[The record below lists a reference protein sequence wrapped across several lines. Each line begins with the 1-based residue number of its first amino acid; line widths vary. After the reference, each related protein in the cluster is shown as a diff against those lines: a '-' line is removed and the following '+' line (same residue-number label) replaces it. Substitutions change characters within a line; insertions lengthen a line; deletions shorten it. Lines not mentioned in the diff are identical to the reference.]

1 VAGKTFRQVK
11 KDAET
16 IVANNYPLSG
26 VQLILTQPGVFR
38 VFVVGE
44 VKVAAEIST
53 WAMER
58 LSSLIRYTTPF
69 ASLRNVSI
77 KSANGRTKN
86 YDLFKAE
93 REGDLSQ
100 NPYLRPDDIIT
111 FNRLDRQITINGAVE
126 RPGVYQLL
134 SNENLNDLIRNYA
147 CGFTPL
153 ADKTQMELV
162 RYVGS
167 GSVSG
172 DKMIFTEADIQRNYR
187 LQNYDIITIP
197 NITERRPVALLNR
210 QERRITIAGAVRRPG
225 TYDLAPGENFRELIE
240 IYGDGFT
247 PLADKTRMELIR
259 YVGGGSV
266 SGDKMIFTEAD
277 IQEISPLQ
285 NYDTITI
292 PDITD
297 RRPAAAVNRQER
309 RITIAGAVRRPGTY
323 QLDPDENLKELI
335 EIYADGLTP
344 LADKT
349 YMELVRYEGELA
361 YRTILTEEDIQ
372 KTHPLQNY
380 DTITIPDITDRR
392 PVAAVNRLERRITIR
407 GAVRRPGT
415 YRLDPGE
422 NLKELIEIYADG
434 LTPLAD
440 KTRMELVRYEGVS
453 GFGERIFLSESN
465 MEENFALH
473 NYDIITIPDASEWW
487 PVTTLPSQKP
497 PPPPPSFNR
506 REVFAKNYGGYA
518 LYPGPRVVAGLH
530 RSTGRREER
539 KWRS

>member
-1 VAGKTFRQVK
+1 MALIKINPCLCLGVFLLAVSVSFAQVTVDDVTPNSQLALSNPDYLVTPGDIYTLAYTANGTAVTYRIVVDTSYTIRISNLGVINVAGKTFRQVK

-58 LSSLIRYTTPF
+58 LSSLTRYTTPF
-69 ASLRNVSI
+69 ASRRNVSI

-197 NITERRPVALLNR
+197 NITERRPAASLNR
-210 QERRITIAGAVRRPG
+210 QERRITIKGAVRQPG
-225 TYDLAPGENFRELIE
+225 TYNLAPN
-240 IYGDGFT
+240 
-247 PLADKTRMELIR
+247 
-259 YVGGGSV
+259 
-266 SGDKMIFTEAD
+266 
-277 IQEISPLQ
+277 
-285 NYDTITI
+285 
-292 PDITD
+292 
-297 RRPAAAVNRQER
+297 
-309 RITIAGAVRRPGTY
+309 
-323 QLDPDENLKELI
+323 ENLRDII
-335 EIYADGLTP
+335 EIYADGFTP
-344 LADKT
+344 
-349 YMELVRYEGELA
+349 R
-361 YRTILTEEDIQ
+361 
-372 KTHPLQNY
+372 
-380 DTITIPDITDRR
+380 
-392 PVAAVNRLERRITIR
+392 
-407 GAVRRPGT
+407 
-415 YRLDPGE
+415 
-422 NLKELIEIYADG
+422 
-434 LTPLAD
+434 AD

-453 GFGERIFLSESN
+453 AFGEKIFLSELN
-465 MEENFALH
+465 IQENFALR
-473 NYDIITIPDASEWW
+473 NYDVITIPDASEWW
-487 PVTTLPSQKP
+487 PVTTQ
-497 PPPPPSFNR
+497 
-506 REVFAKNYGGYA
+506 REYTNK
-518 LYPGPRVVAGLH
+518 
-530 RSTGRREER
+530 
-539 KWRS
+539 